1 MSLAL
6 ARAPRPSCPD
16 CLVARRGMLTG
27 ILGSTE
33 APCLL
38 SSFSIEPR
46 AELPPI
52 WFERYAF
59 AVVRRGIV
67 VRQRMD
73 ARGDRVAVDAAGPG
87 CLLPLRMASGA
98 DASTGYAASRL
109 IVCVYPYP
117 TLDPNVADE
126 PTLRDLLRLQQQA
139 IDRLERIAAARGRS
153 SAVDQVLSLLEAL
166 LESIAPLR
174 DGEPR
179 PVAISQRDMA
189 LLLRLRPETVCR
201 ALRTLERK
209 GAIGRTPD
217 GWTVA
222 DKP

>member
-1 MSLAL
+1 MSLAV

-16 CLVARRGMLTG
+16 CFAARRGMLAG
-27 ILGSTE
+27 ILGSAD

-38 SSFSIEPR
+38 HSLSIETR
-46 AELPPI
+46 TELPQI

-98 DASTGYAASRL
+98 EASTGYAASRL
-109 IVCVYPYP
+109 VVCVYPYA
-117 TLDPNVADE
+117 TLDPAVAAE
-126 PTLRDLLRLQQQA
+126 PALRDLLRLQQQA
-139 IDRLERIAAARGRS
+139 LDRLERIAAARGRS
-153 SAVDQVLSLLEAL
+153 SAIDQVLCLLEAL
-166 LESIAPLR
+166 LESVAPLR
-174 DGEPR
+174 EGEPR
-179 PVAISQRDMA
+179 PVALSQRDMA

-201 ALRTLERK
+201 ALRALERK
-209 GAIGRTPD
+209 GAIARTGE

-222 DKP
+222 ETQ